1 MSNDK
6 ANNLNLWQNKR
17 TGANT
22 KKKNT
27 DKNRGWVL
35 RLAASYD
42 KQIRFALRI
51 RCR

>member
-22 KKKNT
+22 KKNT
-27 DKNRGWVL
+27 DKNRGWVF

-51 RCR
+51 RSR